1 MLTLKIKTFPVYHQG
16 TIPRA
21 VPTLLSVAGLVL
33 CMYSYLCVWR
43 SASLIFAW
51 PWCSVSFYLSWQ
63 SGLWPGDVC
72 DSSSSSRG
80 GLSEQTLFIMSN
92 ASSDRAGTIVS
103 GGLERCQNLLHELIA
118 MVTGTCG
125 AWQADISPDPLYM
138 CINLHIFTLYG
149 GGDMTQGIEK
159 TIFTYRVTRLNL

>member
-1 MLTLKIKTFPVYHQG
+1 M
-16 TIPRA
+16 
-21 VPTLLSVAGLVL
+21 
-33 CMYSYLCVWR
+33 
-43 SASLIFAW
+43 
-51 PWCSVSFYLSWQ
+51 
-63 SGLWPGDVC
+63 C

-125 AWQADISPDPLYM
+125 AWQADISPDPLYI

-149 GGDMTQGIEK
+149 GGGTHDTGH
-159 TIFTYRVTRLNL
+159 

>member
-1 MLTLKIKTFPVYHQG
+1 MLTVKIKIFPVYHQG

-33 CMYSYLCVWR
+33 RMYSYLCVWR
-43 SASLIFAW
+43 PASLIFVW

-63 SGLWPGDVC
+63 SRLWPGDVC
-72 DSSSSSRG
+72 DSSSRG

-92 ASSDRAGTIVS
+92 ASSDRAGTIVF
-103 GGLERCQNLLHELIA
+103 GGLEHCQNLLHELMA

-138 CINLHIFTLYG
+138 CINLPIFTLYW
-149 GGDMTQGIEK
+149 GDTWHRALK
-159 TIFTYRVTRLNL
+159 TLYIYI